1 MFNWK
6 RNSLL
11 KFCLINFYLLTLE
24 YTALIIF
31 CIRLR
36 SFESRKIWVAGLI
49 VDEVCDQ
56 PNHWKHQKSLHD
68 WLYCNKVPGIFGIDT
83 RELTKHIR
91 NHGTML
97 GKIIMKNIS
106 DQKMLLLESRFF
118 NPNELNL
125 VSEVSVK
132 VKILRN

>member
-1 MFNWK
+1 M
-6 RNSLL
+6 
-11 KFCLINFYLLTLE
+11 KFSILNFYLFTQK
-24 YTALIIF
+24 YTELIRF

-56 PNHWKHQKSLHD
+56 PNHWKHQKSLRD
-68 WLYCNKVPGIFGIDT
+68 WLCCNKVPGIFGIDT
-83 RELTKHIR
+83 RQLTKNIR

-97 GKIIMKNIS
+97 GKIIMRNIS

-132 VKILRN
+132 VKIFRN